1 MAVQSTLVQLVF
13 LWWLLLANW
22 FDRMHRLLYF
32 GPSIKSKIWKTALDC
47 CLFLFDSR
55 LAHFVPT
62 CTKWTISFGDVCSS
76 TTVSPWPK
84 QNRKVVILFP
94 STMYRSRSIGIAKEK
109 TWRRTVHLFFFL
121 LSSLYFS
128 VADDWHVTWPES
140 TTALLAFVS
149 GRQGAKQLN
158 FHASVG
164 RFAWVI
170 SLHGRPYSYLLFFT
184 LPCFIGD
191 FIISLWTLIFLRW
204 IGTLRTDVE

>member
-76 TTVSPWPK
+76 TTVFPWAKTKQKSCHSFSIDDVSVSIYRHRQGKNLTSDRPSIFFSP
-84 QNRKVVILFP
+84 
-94 STMYRSRSIGIAKEK
+94 
-109 TWRRTVHLFFFL
+109 
-121 LSSLYFS
+121 
-128 VADDWHVTWPES
+128 
-140 TTALLAFVS
+140 FVS
-149 GRQGAKQLN
+149 
-158 FHASVG
+158 
-164 RFAWVI
+164 
-170 SLHGRPYSYLLFFT
+170 LLFCCRWLTRDVTRIDNCAFGF
-184 LPCFIGD
+184 CFWSPG
-191 FIISLWTLIFLRW
+191 SET
-204 IGTLRTDVE
+204 T